1 MVLYGKIDVSSE
13 KIYLQAGIDFLFIQ
27 LIPSSRRD
35 TLNSL
40 SGGAC
45 DIA

>member
-1 MVLYGKIDVSSE
+1 MVLYEEMVVSSK

-27 LIPSSRRD
+27 LIPWS
-35 TLNSL
+35 SL